1 MRKSVCVLWATVTIA
16 WAWAF
21 VFQTPSANAT
31 SGTHVVQSNWDAWF
45 SLTATDGLR
54 LHDATFNGKTVFNS
68 GISIPQVRVLYP
80 DGNVLFDSLGSF
92 YNLSGIVKSNISNGF
107 QVTAD
112 FCYGSGCGDYYY
124 VQTYNLRSDGTL
136 DAWLEIDGPGLSGHG
151 GKPTYRATWRIDFD
165 IKGGSG
171 DYFDKWDGSWVNP
184 TLEGGW
190 DDDGFHSP
198 GDNEWRNSD
207 PSEQMLTHPY
217 SVDAAKLY
225 AVLFHTG
232 EGDADSSAPIWGPPS
247 RTPSPSKTPTT
258 SIGTDPTAR
267 TVALRVVSRD
277 PDS

>member
-1 MRKSVCVLWATVTIA
+1 MGIADRLAEGQGQWTALRKSVCVLWATVTIA

-124 VQTYNLRSDGTL
+124 VQILTSDRTEHLMHGLRSMALAFPVMG
-136 DAWLEIDGPGLSGHG
+136 ENR
-151 GKPTYRATWRIDFD
+151 PTALRGASISTSRA
-165 IKGGSG
+165 G
-171 DYFDKWDGSWVNP
+171 V
-184 TLEGGW
+184 
-190 DDDGFHSP
+190 
-198 GDNEWRNSD
+198 
-207 PSEQMLTHPY
+207 
-217 SVDAAKLY
+217 A
-225 AVLFHTG
+225 
-232 EGDADSSAPIWGPPS
+232 
-247 RTPSPSKTPTT
+247 TT
-258 SIGTDPTAR
+258 STNGMEAG
-267 TVALRVVSRD
+267 
-277 PDS
+277 